1 ALGPEMKSTGEV
13 LGISEDV
20 EEAMYKAFMGT
31 GLDLPKHKKV
41 ICTVKDSAKE
51 EFLPIAKKYHDFGY
65 DLYATQGTYDFLQSH
80 GIPA

>member
-1 ALGPEMKSTGEV
+1 MKSTGEV

-20 EEAMYKAFMGT
+20 EEAMYK

-51 EFLPIAKKYHDFGY
+51 EFLPIAKEYHDFGY